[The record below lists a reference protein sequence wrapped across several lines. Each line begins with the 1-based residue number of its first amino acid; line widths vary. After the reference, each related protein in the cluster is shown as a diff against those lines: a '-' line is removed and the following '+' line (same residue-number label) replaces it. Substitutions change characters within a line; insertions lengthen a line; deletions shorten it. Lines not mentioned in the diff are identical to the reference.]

1 MTLDLS
7 TTDHAATVL
16 AGQLLDAN
24 ELRDA
29 LVETIKRMETWGL
42 GDVSDI
48 DDRDAISGRE

>member
-29 LVETIKRMETWGL
+29 LVETIKRMETRGL